1 MVNMICR
8 DMLESDFDTVV
19 QLNDV
24 EVRQTSEMNRARLQQ
39 LVDLSSY
46 HKAAVVDGRLVAFL
60 LAMSDD
66 AHYINDNFNWFATRM
81 TNFLYVDRIVVSTD
95 FAGRKIGN
103 ALYADLFQTALNNG
117 VEHIVCEYNVE
128 PPNPVSKAF
137 HDKWGFREV
146 GTQWLLGGTKRVSLQ
161 VARL

>member
-1 MVNMICR
+1 MSTLQICTATT
-8 DMLESDFDTVV
+8 DDFDRIL
-19 QLNDV
+19 QLNDA
-24 EVRQTSEMNRARLQQ
+24 EVQHTSAMDLERLRYLDQLAFYHRVATVDRQVA
-39 LVDLSSY
+39 
-46 HKAAVVDGRLVAFL
+46 AFL
-60 LAMSDD
+60 FAMRDG
-66 AHYINDNFNWFATRM
+66 AAYANDNFNWFATRM